1 MRIIREFPF
10 TDHIKAS
17 LFSWNGK
24 YILKLETDQLE
35 QTYKIRETE
44 TGGESEILDYCLSP
58 DFRKVVEDNF
68 QRMGASWP
76 PES

>member
-10 TDHIKAS
+10 SDRIKAS

-24 YILKLETDQLE
+24 YILKLESGGLE
-35 QTYKIRETE
+35 QTYKIAEME
-44 TGGESEILDYCLSP
+44 LSGLDELLDYCQNEL
-58 DFRKVVEDNF
+58 FRDAVNQAFACMES
-68 QRMGASWP
+68 AWP